1 MDTEESIIK
10 IEEFISKI
18 DEVLLAFIFGSF
30 IENRLTDESDA
41 DFAILFSSMPSFES
55 LNKIKSGITEITD
68 RDTDIVILNFASPI
82 IKMQVLKRGRLI
94 KKVNDSVYNEFF
106 LRTIKEYDDLKIVRR
121 SQEQN
126 ILNGR
131 IYVRT

>member
-1 MDTEESIIK
+1 MDIEESIVK
-10 IEEFISKI
+10 IEEFLSKI

-41 DFAILFSSMPSFES
+41 DFAILFSNMPDFKS

-68 RDTDIVILNFASPI
+68 RDTDIVILNSASPI
-82 IKMQVLKRGRLI
+82 IKMQVLKRGRLL

-106 LRTIKEYDDLKIVRR
+106 LRTIKEYDDLKIIRR
-121 SQEQN
+121 PQEQN
-126 ILNGR
+126 ILKGR
-131 IYVRT
+131 IYVRD